1 MKNFKAVA
9 VMAVAVMA
17 LAGCATIRL
26 DPMVTGTKCQT
37 RAECIKDLHLP
48 HPDRP
53 KYVFLVDHYLM
64 DNKARSAFGVP
75 GVGGDWLRGNVEVCV
90 AKALD
95 QNFPLD
101 SEVVFD
107 KSSLAG
113 PYTEIKIDNVVDQ
126 IAFPSK
132 IYFRID
138 YRVTSNGETTRLT
151 ARNQA
156 EHGNN
161 LIVMARRQYPRACR
175 VIANQVYNILQKQA
189 QNKEAGN

>member
-64 DNKARSAFGVP
+64 DKRELSVIGTP
-75 GVGGDWLRGNVEVCV
+75 KIGSSPLRGNVEICI
-90 AKALD
+90 AKALNE
-95 QNFPLD
+95 NFPLD

-107 KSSLAG
+107 KAALNG
-113 PYTEIKIDNVVDQ
+113 PHIEIKTDNVVSQ
-126 IAFPSK
+126 GVFPSK
-132 IYFRID
+132 IYFKIHYILINND
-138 YRVTSNGETTRLT
+138 KTVDMTSKSKTKHISYQTVLSE
-151 ARNQA
+151 
-156 EHGNN
+156 
-161 LIVMARRQYPRACR
+161 YPEACR
-175 VIANQVYNILQKQA
+175 VLANQVYGILQKQA